1 MRKLLVEQRISYKIF
16 LAIFVYCLCQK
27 EVMIMPETF
36 GQRLS
41 RLRKEKGLTQEDI
54 AKKIIISPQ
63 AVSKWENDLS
73 SPDILVLSSLAD
85 ILGVSVDT
93 LLGREEPSEN
103 EIHQEEPKED
113 KKEERD
119 EEEYEDASEVVDD
132 DEVKH
137 KKGIHIVDEDGS
149 GIHITSDGIFAR
161 EKNGEHT
168 KKVKIHKHKHEN
180 KDENVFWISN
190 GSLFG
195 LALIAYLLMGFL
207 WKDQSMGWKMGWIC
221 FLIAIVVG
229 SIITCVRK
237 KKFTSF
243 NYPVLTVAAYCTLGF
258 LGMYLG
264 FNGWGTYWFLF
275 LTIPAF
281 YLIFHPIDRYIHRND
296 EKVHGFIEIDD
307 DDDEDDDDDDEDDD

>member
-1 MRKLLVEQRISYKIF
+1 MEEMLMS
-16 LAIFVYCLCQK
+16 
-27 EVMIMPETF
+27 ETF

-54 AKKIIISPQ
+54 AKRIIISPQ

-93 LLGREEPSEN
+93 LLGREESSET
-103 EIHQEEPKED
+103 ETHQEEAQED
-113 KKEERD
+113 KKEENK
-119 EEEYEDASEVVDD
+119 EEDYEEASEVVDD
-132 DEVKH
+132 DEVKR

-168 KKVKIHKHKHEN
+168 KKVKINKHKHNE
-180 KDENVFWISN
+180 DENVFWITS

-195 LALIAYLLMGFL
+195 LALVAYLLMGFL
-207 WKDQSMGWKMGWIC
+207 WKDQAMGWKMGWIC
-221 FLIAIVVG
+221 FLIAIVIS
-229 SIITCVRK
+229 SIVTCFRK
-237 KKFTSF
+237 KKFTSL

-281 YLIFHPIDRYIHRND
+281 YLIFTPIDRYIHRHD
-296 EKVHGFIEIDD
+296 EKYHRFIEIDD
-307 DDDEDDDDDDEDDD
+307 DDDDEEEDDD